1 MKTEVIDLYMK
12 HDRLEAGKEAPAFTM
27 LDGEKREHTLAEFRG
42 KIVIIDVWATWCGG
56 CIKKLPYFIKVKE
69 KYKDRKDVE
78 FITVSIDDVGSFDKW
93 KKFLEERGYTS
104 GINLIAFARKNPFC
118 DDYGIMGVP
127 KYFIIGKDGKFL
139 SRDVPGPGDGF
150 EEMVDEVLSK

>member
-1 MKTEVIDLYMK
+1 MEVYGLFYK
-12 HDRLEAGKEAPAFTM
+12 RNKALLRL
-27 LDGEKREHTLAEFRG
+27 KR
-42 KIVIIDVWATWCGG
+42 
-56 CIKKLPYFIKVKE
+56 
-69 KYKDRKDVE
+69 
-78 FITVSIDDVGSFDKW
+78 KW